1 MTLSANFSSI
11 DTAEA
16 ALRRIRAACPGIH
29 KIRILA
35 SPTHRIAGS
44 GMDRQL
50 PGVFSIVPTRTTAMG
65 NEFVTQVMS
74 ETLPSRHDPEP
85 FLRESV
91 TLQLS
96 CLPGS
101 APQISGLL
109 VAMGG
114 SLVRTLS

>member
-1 MTLSANFSSI
+1 MTLSANFPSI

-16 ALRRIRAACPGIH
+16 ALRRIRSACPGIH
-29 KIRILA
+29 RIRILA
-35 SPTHRIAGS
+35 APTHRVAGS
-44 GMDRQL
+44 GMSRQL
-50 PGVFSIVPTRTTAMG
+50 PQVFSIVPTRTTAMG
-65 NEFVTQVMS
+65 DQFVTQVMS
-74 ETLPSRHDPEP
+74 EAPLPKQDPEP

-101 APQISGLL
+101 AHQVSGLL
-109 VAMGG
+109 LAMGG

>member
-16 ALRRIRAACPGIH
+16 ALRRIRVACPGIH

-44 GMDRQL
+44 GMDRQQ

-101 APQISGLL
+101 AHQISGLL

>member
-44 GMDRQL
+44 GMDRHL

-85 FLRESV
+85 FLRESGAFYEV
-91 TLQLS
+91 YTLLKHPVPMP
-96 CLPGS
+96 LRPGCRH
-101 APQISGLL
+101 A
-109 VAMGG
+109 
-114 SLVRTLS
+114 RT

>member
-1 MTLSANFSSI
+1 
-11 DTAEA
+11 
-16 ALRRIRAACPGIH
+16 
-29 KIRILA
+29 
-35 SPTHRIAGS
+35 
-44 GMDRQL
+44 MDRQL

-101 APQISGLL
+101 AHQISGLL